1 MASRWL
7 TGRGFAVPVPRMVD
21 RRRSLHYVTG
31 KGGVGKSTVC
41 AALALAAAARGQ
53 RVLAIE
59 LGQPGGLR
67 RLLGVAPEPAGTIA
81 PAPAAPG
88 VAVTWFDGA
97 AALGEYLVRRL
108 RLGRLGRALIA
119 HPIYQAFATA
129 APGVRELMVIG
140 KVRDELVLQRIGARP
155 RWDLIVVDAGASGH
169 ALAHLRM
176 PAAAARSFPA
186 GLVHR
191 EATRNAALLGDP
203 ATCAVHVVASPEEL
217 PLAEAAQVV
226 MALRTLGLDGGA
238 LLVNQCRPAAP
249 PEIDETVARLGELA
263 VTPGLEAARDEVA
276 TAVRRA
282 RRWERIQERGVA
294 ALESELGVTAVRLPR
309 LWHGEGLAR
318 AAALAPLVEE
328 ATR

>member
-1 MASRWL
+1 MA
-7 TGRGFAVPVPRMVD
+7 GRHRT
-21 RRRSLHYVTG
+21 LHYVTG

-41 AALALAAAARGQ
+41 AALALAAAARGE

-67 RLLGVAPEPAGTIA
+67 RLLGVAADAAGTIT
-81 PAPAAPG
+81 PARAAPG
-88 VAVTWFDGA
+88 VAVAWFEGA

-119 HPIYQAFATA
+119 HPLYQAFATA
-129 APGVRELMVIG
+129 APGLRELMVIG
-140 KVRDELVLQRIGARP
+140 KVRDELVLQQVGARP

-169 ALAHLRM
+169 ALGHLRM
-176 PAAAARSFPA
+176 PAAAARSFPS

-191 EATRNAALLGDP
+191 EAARNAALLGDR
-203 ATCAVHVVASPEEL
+203 ATCAVHVVALPEEL

-226 MALRTLGLDGGA
+226 VALRALGLGGGA
-238 LLVNQCRPAAP
+238 LFVNQCRPAAP
-249 PEIDETVARLGELA
+249 LGIDALAVRLGDLA
-263 VTPGLEAARDEVA
+263 VAPALEAARDEVA

-294 ALESELGVTAVRLPR
+294 ALEAELAMAAVRLPR
-309 LWHGEGLAR
+309 LWQGDGLAR
-318 AAALAPLVEE
+318 AVALAPLVVE
-328 ATR
+328 ATG